1 MLIFVAYYVIGA
13 MFVAF
18 MWALV
23 TALTA
28 QRQRFVEAVIAF
40 FSILLFSLPIGM
52 VIFAFYWAV
61 TVLTLIGA

>member
-1 MLIFVAYYVIGA
+1 MLIFVAYYIIGA

-28 QRQRFVEAVIAF
+28 RRQRFVEAVIAF
-40 FSILLFSLPIGM
+40 FSILLFSLPIGI
-52 VIFAFYWAV
+52 VIFTFYWAV
-61 TVLTLIGA
+61 STLVGA